1 MLNGQWI
8 NRSVFAL
15 QNFSSNSSNLGITTT
30 ILGEINMTI
39 DKSQIET
46 CCICKKDIPP
56 KYLGVADDG
65 TEHYWYE
72 GNNALPIADGRCCD
86 PCNQIV
92 ITDRMINLTMSRM
105 GGKV

>member
-1 MLNGQWI
+1 MSYSYLSLPYCLLNNYI
-8 NRSVFAL
+8 
-15 QNFSSNSSNLGITTT
+15 I
-30 ILGEINMTI
+30 GEIKMTI

-46 CCICKKDIPP
+46 WCICKKDINP

-65 TEHYWYE
+65 TKHYWYE

-92 ITDRMINLTMSRM
+92 ITERMINLTMSRM
-105 GGKV
+105 GAKT